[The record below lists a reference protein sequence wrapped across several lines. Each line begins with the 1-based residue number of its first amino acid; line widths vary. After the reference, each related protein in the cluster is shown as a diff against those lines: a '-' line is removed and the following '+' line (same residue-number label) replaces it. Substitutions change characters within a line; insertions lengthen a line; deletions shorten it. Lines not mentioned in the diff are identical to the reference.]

1 VLYSGAILREAY
13 GRTRKDGAV
22 GVDGQTARHMRRIST
37 RILRPCWTALRLA
50 LITRH
55 PCGELTSPKREAL
68 PNSDAAMLGVELKT
82 GVPAMGRGI
91 SNKPLHGWRH
101 QIVMRLKENQFE
113 IPMIL
118 LNSDAAPRVLGRE
131 GVFEHFI
138 VTLEEG

>member
-1 VLYSGAILREAY
+1 
-13 GRTRKDGAV
+13 
-22 GVDGQTARHMRRIST
+22 
-37 RILRPCWTALRLA
+37 
-50 LITRH
+50 
-55 PCGELTSPKREAL
+55 
-68 PNSDAAMLGVELKT
+68 MLGVELKT

-138 VTLEEG
+138 VTLEEGQHRSGVLGIGTPEAKEIRSLWER